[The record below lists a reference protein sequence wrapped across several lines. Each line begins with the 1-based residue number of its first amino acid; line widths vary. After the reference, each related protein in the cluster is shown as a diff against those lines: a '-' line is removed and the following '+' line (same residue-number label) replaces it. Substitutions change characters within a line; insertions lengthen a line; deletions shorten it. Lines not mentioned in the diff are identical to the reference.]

1 MDTCERNDSI
11 PLIIT
16 NNVCDNK
23 WALYMANK
31 LCRGLA
37 IYVWNNAEL
46 LLHTVSAIILLY
58 FESSILIGYISIL
71 KIKNIETIETR
82 AKTVVDIQI

>member
-46 LLHTVSAIILLY
+46 LLHTVSVIIYGLSAA
-58 FESSILIGYISIL
+58 SSHQY
-71 KIKNIETIETR
+71 
-82 AKTVVDIQI
+82 

>member
-1 MDTCERNDSI
+1 MDTCERNDFI
-11 PLIIT
+11 PFIIT

-37 IYVWNNAEL
+37 IYAWNNTEL
-46 LLHTVSAIILLY
+46 LLHTVSVIIILYGL
-58 FESSILIGYISIL
+58 SANRINV
-71 KIKNIETIETR
+71 NI
-82 AKTVVDIQI
+82 

>member
-1 MDTCERNDSI
+1 MVTCERNDSI

-46 LLHTVSAIILLY
+46 FLHTVSFIII
-58 FESSILIGYISIL
+58 FRVI
-71 KIKNIETIETR
+71 NINWVYQHPEN
-82 AKTVVDIQI
+82 

>member
-11 PLIIT
+11 PLMIT

-37 IYVWNNAEL
+37 MYVWNNAEL
-46 LLHTVSAIILLY
+46 FFIPFHL
-58 FESSILIGYISIL
+58 
-71 KIKNIETIETR
+71 
-82 AKTVVDIQI
+82 

>member
-1 MDTCERNDSI
+1 MFGLQNMDTCERNDSI

-37 IYVWNNAEL
+37 INAWNNAEL
-46 LLHTVSAIILLY
+46 LLPTVSVIIILYGLSA
-58 FESSILIGYISIL
+58 SSSSHQY
-71 KIKNIETIETR
+71 
-82 AKTVVDIQI
+82 

>member
-1 MDTCERNDSI
+1 MVTCERNDSI

-46 LLHTVSAIILLY
+46 LLHTVSVIMILYGLSAS
-58 FESSILIGYISIL
+58 FSSHQYQLGIS
-71 KIKNIETIETR
+71 
-82 AKTVVDIQI
+82 AS

>member
-37 IYVWNNAEL
+37 IYAWNDAEL
-46 LLHTVSAIILLY
+46 LLHIFQL
-58 FESSILIGYISIL
+58 
-71 KIKNIETIETR
+71 
-82 AKTVVDIQI
+82 

>member
-37 IYVWNNAEL
+37 INAWNNTEL
-46 LLHTVSAIILLY
+46 LLHTLSVIMILYGLSTS
-58 FESSILIGYISIL
+58 FSSHQY
-71 KIKNIETIETR
+71 
-82 AKTVVDIQI
+82 

>member
-37 IYVWNNAEL
+37 INALNNAEL
-46 LLHTVSAIILLY
+46 LLHTVPVIIILY

-71 KIKNIETIETR
+71 KIRNIETI
-82 AKTVVDIQI
+82 

>member
-1 MDTCERNDSI
+1 MVTCERNDSI

-31 LCRGLA
+31 LCRGLEINA
-37 IYVWNNAEL
+37 WNNAEL
-46 LLHTVSAIILLY
+46 LLRTVSVIIILYALSA
-58 FESSILIGYISIL
+58 FRVI
-71 KIKNIETIETR
+71 NINWVYQHPEN
-82 AKTVVDIQI
+82 

>member
-37 IYVWNNAEL
+37 IYAWNNAEL
-46 LLHTVSAIILLY
+46 LLHTISVIIILYGL
-58 FESSILIGYISIL
+58 SASCDLDL
-71 KIKNIETIETR
+71 KTYNVTPDNPTF
-82 AKTVVDIQI
+82 

>member
-1 MDTCERNDSI
+1 MVTCERNDSI

-37 IYVWNNAEL
+37 INAWNNAEL
-46 LLHTVSAIILLY
+46 LLHTVSVII
-58 FESSILIGYISIL
+58 I
-71 KIKNIETIETR
+71 
-82 AKTVVDIQI
+82 

>member
-37 IYVWNNAEL
+37 IYAWNNAEL
-46 LLHTVSAIILLY
+46 LLHTVSVIIILYGFLV
-58 FESSILIGYISIL
+58 SIFLLLNLSFLPI
-71 KIKNIETIETR
+71 
-82 AKTVVDIQI
+82 

>member
-11 PLIIT
+11 PRMIT

-37 IYVWNNAEL
+37 INAWNNAEL
-46 LLHTVSAIILLY
+46 LLHTVSVIIILVVLRV
-58 FESSILIGYISIL
+58 I
-71 KIKNIETIETR
+71 NINWVYQHPEN
-82 AKTVVDIQI
+82 

>member
-1 MDTCERNDSI
+1 MVTCERNDSI

-31 LCRGLA
+31 LCRGLV
-37 IYVWNNAEL
+37 IYEWSNAEL
-46 LLHTVSAIILLY
+46 FLHTVSFIIKLVV
-58 FESSILIGYISIL
+58 SSGVLLIGYISIL
-71 KIKNIETIETR
+71 KIRNIETI
-82 AKTVVDIQI
+82 

>member
-37 IYVWNNAEL
+37 INAWNNAEL
-46 LLHTVSAIILLY
+46 LLHTVSVIIILVVLRV
-58 FESSILIGYISIL
+58 I
-71 KIKNIETIETR
+71 NINWVYQHPEN
-82 AKTVVDIQI
+82 

>member
-1 MDTCERNDSI
+1 MVTCERNDSI

-46 LLHTVSAIILLY
+46 FLHTVSFIIILYGLSAFRVININWVY
-58 FESSILIGYISIL
+58 QHP
-71 KIKNIETIETR
+71 KN
-82 AKTVVDIQI
+82 

>member
-1 MDTCERNDSI
+1 MVTCEKNDSI

-37 IYVWNNAEL
+37 IYAWNNAEL
-46 LLHTVSAIILLY
+46 LLNTISVIII
-58 FESSILIGYISIL
+58 FRVI
-71 KIKNIETIETR
+71 NINWVYQHPENYKYRDHANEVKR
-82 AKTVVDIQI
+82 CS

>member
-37 IYVWNNAEL
+37 IYAWNNAEL
-46 LLHTVSAIILLY
+46 LLHTVSVIIILY
-58 FESSILIGYISIL
+58 GFFESSILIGYISIL
-71 KIKNIETIETR
+71 KIRNIETI
-82 AKTVVDIQI
+82 

>member
-1 MDTCERNDSI
+1 MVTCERNDSI

-37 IYVWNNAEL
+37 IYAWNNAEL
-46 LLHTVSAIILLY
+46 LLHTVSVIIILYGLSAFRVININWAY
-58 FESSILIGYISIL
+58 QHP
-71 KIKNIETIETR
+71 KN
-82 AKTVVDIQI
+82 

>member
-46 LLHTVSAIILLY
+46 LLHTVSVIIILYGL
-58 FESSILIGYISIL
+58 SALRVI
-71 KIKNIETIETR
+71 NINWVYQHPEN
-82 AKTVVDIQI
+82 

>member
-1 MDTCERNDSI
+1 MVTCERNDSI

-37 IYVWNNAEL
+37 INAWNNAEL
-46 LLHTVSAIILLY
+46 LLRTVSVIIILYGL
-58 FESSILIGYISIL
+58 SAILIGYISIL
-71 KIKNIETIETR
+71 KIRNIETI
-82 AKTVVDIQI
+82 